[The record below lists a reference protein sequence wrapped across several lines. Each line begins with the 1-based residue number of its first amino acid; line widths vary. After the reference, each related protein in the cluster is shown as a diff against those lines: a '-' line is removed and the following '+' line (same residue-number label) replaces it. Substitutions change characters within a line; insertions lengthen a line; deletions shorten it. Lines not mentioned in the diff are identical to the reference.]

1 MTQETAASMTG
12 PRAWVVY
19 AWVDAALHP
28 KFATFQ
34 RWFPLMKTR
43 WRMISLIVSLII
55 IIITVFAHIALA
67 AYSANLG
74 IESLAMSN
82 LSAYLASPGGLFRV
96 FFYGPCSIVTLFA
109 IPAAVA
115 LISPRSLGPYA
126 IRFKRVF
133 RPWMQIQPTIC
144 ALLLY

>member
-1 MTQETAASMTG
+1 
-12 PRAWVVY
+12 
-19 AWVDAALHP
+19 
-28 KFATFQ
+28 
-34 RWFPLMKTR
+34 
-43 WRMISLIVSLII
+43 MISLIVSLII

-82 LSAYLASPGGLFRV
+82 LSAYLASPGGLFHV